1 MKITNATILITIL
14 FLSLAC
20 TQNELALI
28 DIAKREAKAQCTSE
42 SIFHNTDIEV
52 CEIGVD
58 LAAQMLISGSRNKVA
73 ILNKCNYGWE
83 DWTTNQNALRR
94 VISDCRKGVNYLDEI
109 IQRRKKYL
117 GVLSSL
123 DSFNE
128 SPRNGQIA
136 LDIND
141 SNISSGHHKNH
152 YEVNSNNSSSCI
164 EV

>member
-1 MKITNATILITIL
+1 MTIL

-28 DIAKREAKAQCTSE
+28 DVAKREAKAQCTSE
-42 SIFHNTDIEV
+42 SIFHDTDIEV

-58 LAAQMLISGSRNKVA
+58 IAAEMLISGSRNKVA

-94 VISDCRKGVNYLDEI
+94 IISDCRKGVNYLDEI
-109 IQRRKKYL
+109 IQRRKKIL

-123 DSFNE
+123 DSMNE
-128 SPRNGQIA
+128 SPHNGQIA
-136 LDIND
+136 LDVND
-141 SNISSGHHKNH
+141 SAINSGHHESH
-152 YEVNSNNSSSCI
+152 YDLNSNNSSSSI
-164 EV
+164 GV